1 MTNLKQKFKM
11 KKIVVFPPGIE
22 PRTLRVLGVRDN
34 YYLTETRAL
43 RAHRI
48 FLDDFFFCDK

>member
-1 MTNLKQKFKM
+1 MSDLE
-11 KKIVVFPPGIE
+11 KKILAEKMVVFPPGIE